1 MKTEKDLKECI
12 IGLKKQL
19 KNKALPKIA
28 LQKIRES
35 IILLEWVIE

>member
-1 MKTEKDLKECI
+1 MKTQKDLEECI
-12 IGLKKQL
+12 VGLKKQL

-28 LQKIRES
+28 LNKIREA